1 MLMNT
6 AQEIRRYIYI
16 QLIAMHQS
24 KTLRY
29 NSMAA
34 YWYRNLFPQA
44 YACINVCINIF
55 HLNLVTKYIFTI
67 DT

>member
-29 NSMAA
+29 TMQGASH
-34 YWYRNLFPQA
+34 F
-44 YACINVCINIF
+44 CS
-55 HLNLVTKYIFTI
+55 
-67 DT
+67 DGS